1 MVAETDTR
9 INAPTPQ
16 EAEARESKK
25 HSANRIRRKIPLFG
39 FSSLTRRIVIL
50 NLAGLVLFVSGIL
63 YLNQFRA
70 GLIDTKV
77 QSLLVQGEI
86 IAGAIA
92 GTATVET
99 DAIIFDPT
107 LFQELPPGD
116 TLLPEE
122 DDINGLEFPIN
133 PERAAPILERLIVPT
148 KTRARIYDRDGVL
161 IVDTLNLRNRGSI
174 LRFPLAP
181 PDVETEKTLVASI
194 KDLWA
199 TITRWVFSSDLP
211 VQREL
216 GGHNGRAFPEVVNA
230 LAGSKASVVR
240 VNEQDELI
248 VTVAVPIQRYRAVLG
263 SLVLS
268 TEGGDIDNIVRAER
282 GAIFRVFL
290 VAASVTVLLS
300 LLLAGTI
307 AGPVKRLARAAEL
320 VRRGG
325 TKARIEIPDLTD
337 RRDEIGYLSGSLR
350 EMTEALYGRID
361 AIERFAADV
370 AHELKNPLTSLRS
383 AAETLPLARDEAVRQ
398 RLVKIIEDDVK
409 RLDRLISDISD
420 ASRLDA
426 ELAREEMEPVDIALL
441 LEAVVAVARDTKPS
455 DAGSILLDIEE
466 TEMGPKAYV
475 VDGRNIR
482 LGQVIRNLLDNAQS
496 FSPRGG
502 TITVMAK
509 RQRDT
514 IEIIIEDEGP
524 GIQSQNL
531 LKIFDRFHTD
541 RPGADDFGKHSGLGL
556 SISKQIIE
564 AHQGQIWAENKIS
577 DEDGKRVTGASFHV
591 KLPAANTIVS

>member
-1 MVAETDTR
+1 MVAETD
-9 INAPTPQ
+9 IHDVAPARQ
-16 EAEARESKK
+16 EAGAREDKEYAK
-25 HSANRIRRKIPLFG
+25 RRVKRKFPVFG
-39 FSSLTRRIVIL
+39 FSSLTRRIVVL

-70 GLIDTKV
+70 GLTDTKV

-107 LFQELPPGD
+107 RLLELKPGESAA
-116 TLLPEE
+116 LEN

-174 LRFPLAP
+174 LRFDLPP
-181 PDVETEKTLVASI
+181 PDVEKKKTFSTTI
-194 KDLWA
+194 KELGTTMARWA
-199 TITRWVFSSDLP
+199 FSSDLP
-211 VQREL
+211 LQREL
-216 GGHNGRAFPEVVNA
+216 GGHNGRGFPEVVNA

-240 VNEQDELI
+240 VNKQGELI
-248 VTVAVPIQRYRAVLG
+248 VSVAVPIQRFRAVLG
-263 SLVLS
+263 ALVLS
-268 TEGGDIDNIVRAER
+268 TEGGDIDSIVRAER
-282 GAIFRVFL
+282 WAIFRVFL

-300 LLLAGTI
+300 ILLAGTI

-325 TKARIEIPDLTD
+325 TLARIEIPDLTD
-337 RRDEIGYLSGSLR
+337 RRDELGYLSGSLR
-350 EMTEALYGRID
+350 EMTQALYARID
-361 AIERFAADV
+361 AIDRFAADV

-383 AAETLPLARDEAVRQ
+383 AAETLPLANDEARK
-398 RLVKIIEDDVK
+398 RLLEIIEDDVK

-426 ELAREEMEPVDIALL
+426 ELAREEMEPVDMALL
-441 LEAVVAVARDTKPS
+441 LDAVVTVARDTK
-455 DAGSILLDIEE
+455 AGGSGAVILDIAKSE
-466 TEMGPKAYV
+466 TGSDAYV
-475 VDGRNIR
+475 VEGRDIR

-496 FSPRGG
+496 FSPPDG
-502 TITVMAK
+502 TITVMA
-509 RQRDT
+509 RREGGT
-514 IEIIIEDEGP
+514 VEVIIEDQGP
-524 GIQSQNL
+524 GIPPQSL
-531 LKIFDRFHTD
+531 VKIFDRFHTD
-541 RPGADDFGKHSGLGL
+541 RPGEEAFGKNSGLGL

-564 AHQGQIWAENKIS
+564 AHNGEIWAENILS
-577 DEDGKRVTGASFHV
+577 NDGDRRVTGARFHV
-591 KLPAANTIVS
+591 KLPAADIGSK

>member
-1 MVAETDTR
+1 MVAETDHLGDTPARQDTHVREHKEHSSHRTR
-9 INAPTPQ
+9 
-16 EAEARESKK
+16 KK
-25 HSANRIRRKIPLFG
+25 FPLYG
-39 FSSLTRRIVIL
+39 FSSLTRRIVVL
-50 NLAGLVLFVSGIL
+50 NLAALVLFVSGIL

-70 GLIDTKV
+70 GLTDTKV
-77 QSLLVQGEI
+77 QSLLIQGEI

-99 DAIIFDPT
+99 DASIFDPT
-107 LFQELPPGD
+107 RLLELQLGESIY
-116 TLLPEE
+116 LENEE
-122 DDINGLEFPIN
+122 ISGLEFPIN

-174 LRFPLAP
+174 LRFDLPP
-181 PDVETEKTLVASI
+181 PDVKEKKSFTIIAQELWTTLAR
-194 KDLWA
+194 WA
-199 TITRWVFSSDLP
+199 FSSNLP
-211 VQREL
+211 LQREL
-216 GGHNGRAFPEVVNA
+216 GGHNGRAYPEVVNA

-240 VNEQDELI
+240 VNEQGELI
-248 VTVAVPIQRYRAVLG
+248 VSVAVPIQRFRAVLG
-263 SLVLS
+263 ALILS
-268 TEGGDIDNIVRAER
+268 TEGGDIDSIVRAER
-282 GAIFRVFL
+282 WAIFRVFL

-325 TKARIEIPDLTD
+325 TKARIEIPDLTE

-383 AAETLPLARDEAVRQ
+383 AAETLPLAKDQAVRQ
-398 RLVKIIEDDVK
+398 RLLKIIDDDVK

-426 ELAREEMEPVDIALL
+426 ELAREEMEPVDMALL
-441 LEAVVAVARDTKPS
+441 LDAVVAVARDTNS
-455 DAGSILLDIEE
+455 GEAGTIVLDIEE
-466 TEMGPKAYV
+466 THLGEEAYV
-475 VDGRNIR
+475 VEGRDIR
-482 LGQVIRNLLDNAQS
+482 LGQVVRNLLDNARS
-496 FSPRGG
+496 FSPSDGIINVIARREDD
-502 TITVMAK
+502 I
-509 RQRDT
+509 
-514 IEIIIEDEGP
+514 IEIIIADQGP
-524 GIQSQNL
+524 GIPPQSL
-531 LKIFDRFHTD
+531 VKIFDRFHTD
-541 RPGADDFGKHSGLGL
+541 RPGADAFGKNSGLGL

-564 AHQGQIWAENKIS
+564 AHQGQVWAENRTAAD
-577 DEDGKRVTGASFHV
+577 DEQHITGASFHV
-591 KLPAANTIVS
+591 KLPAANAAVN

>member
-1 MVAETDTR
+1 M
-9 INAPTPQ
+9 
-16 EAEARESKK
+16 
-25 HSANRIRRKIPLFG
+25 
-39 FSSLTRRIVIL
+39 
-50 NLAGLVLFVSGIL
+50 
-63 YLNQFRA
+63 
-70 GLIDTKV
+70 
-77 QSLLVQGEI
+77 
-86 IAGAIA
+86 
-92 GTATVET
+92 
-99 DAIIFDPT
+99 
-107 LFQELPPGD
+107 
-116 TLLPEE
+116 
-122 DDINGLEFPIN
+122 
-133 PERAAPILERLIVPT
+133 
-148 KTRARIYDRDGVL
+148 
-161 IVDTLNLRNRGSI
+161 
-174 LRFPLAP
+174 
-181 PDVETEKTLVASI
+181 
-194 KDLWA
+194 
-199 TITRWVFSSDLP
+199 
-211 VQREL
+211 
-216 GGHNGRAFPEVVNA
+216 
-230 LAGSKASVVR
+230 VR
-240 VNEQDELI
+240 VNEQGELI

-268 TEGGDIDNIVRAER
+268 TEGGDIDSIVRAER

-307 AGPVKRLARAAEL
+307 AGPVKRLARGAEL

-383 AAETLPLARDEAVRQ
+383 AAETLPLAKDEAVRQ
-398 RLVKIIEDDVK
+398 RLLKIIEDDVK

-441 LEAVVAVARDTKPS
+441 LKAVVAVAKDTKPNNTG
-455 DAGSILLDIEE
+455 AILLDIEE
-466 TEMGPKAYV
+466 TEMGPDAYEV
-475 VDGRNIR
+475 EGRSIR

-496 FSPRGG
+496 FSPDDG
-502 TITVMAK
+502 TITVIARRK
-509 RQRDT
+509 GDK
-514 IEIIIEDEGP
+514 IEIVIEDEGP

-531 LKIFDRFHTD
+531 VKIFDRFHTD

-577 DEDGKRVTGASFHV
+577 NDADQHITGASFHV
-591 KLPAANTIVS
+591 ILPAANAVVS

>member
-1 MVAETDTR
+1 MVAETDTQPE
-9 INAPTPQ
+9 APARQQAGAQ
-16 EAEARESKK
+16 EGNQ
-25 HSANRIRRKIPLFG
+25 HSSPRVRRKFPIFG
-39 FSSLTRRIVIL
+39 FSSLTRRIVVL

-70 GLIDTKV
+70 GLTDTKV

-99 DAIIFDPT
+99 DATIFDPSR
-107 LFQELPPGD
+107 LLNLKPGESTSLD
-116 TLLPEE
+116 NN
-122 DDINGLEFPIN
+122 DINRLEFPIN

-174 LRFPLAP
+174 LRFDLPP
-181 PDVETEKTLVASI
+181 PDVEKKKTFKTVVKEIWGTVL
-194 KDLWA
+194 
-199 TITRWVFSSDLP
+199 RWMFSSNLP
-211 VQREL
+211 LQREL

-230 LAGSKASVVR
+230 LAGSKTSVVR
-240 VNEQDELI
+240 VNKRGELI
-248 VTVAVPIQRYRAVLG
+248 VSVAVPIQRFRAVLG

-268 TEGGDIDNIVRAER
+268 TEGGDIDSIVRAER
-282 GAIFRVFL
+282 WAIFRVFL

-307 AGPVKRLARAAEL
+307 AGPVKRLARGAEL

-325 TKARIEIPDLTD
+325 TKARIEIPDFTE
-337 RRDEIGYLSGSLR
+337 RRDEIGYLSGSMR
-350 EMTEALYGRID
+350 EMTQALYGRID

-383 AAETLPLARDEAVRQ
+383 AAETLPLAKDEAVRQ
-398 RLVKIIEDDVK
+398 RLLEIIEDDVK

-426 ELAREEMEPVDIALL
+426 ELAREEVEPVDMALL
-441 LEAVVAVARDTKPS
+441 LDAVVAVARDTKS
-455 DAGSILLDIEE
+455 DTAGSIVLNIAESE
-466 TEMGPKAYV
+466 KGPNAYV
-475 VDGRNIR
+475 VEGHDIR

-496 FSPRGG
+496 FSPADGIINVIAR
-502 TITVMAK
+502 
-509 RQRDT
+509 RQGDE

-524 GIQSQNL
+524 GIPPQSL
-531 LKIFDRFHTD
+531 VKIFDRFHTD
-541 RPGADDFGKHSGLGL
+541 RPGADAFGKNSGLGL

-564 AHQGQIWAENKIS
+564 AHHGEVWAENRVIH
-577 DEDGKRVTGASFHV
+577 EDDQHITGASFHV
-591 KLPAANTIVS
+591 KLPAFDAVIK

>member
-1 MVAETDTR
+1 MVAETDHHIEASAR
-9 INAPTPQ
+9 PQ
-16 EAEARESKK
+16 TAAREGKE
-25 HSANRIRRKIPLFG
+25 HSSQRVRRKFPLFG
-39 FSSLTRRIVIL
+39 FSSLTRRIVVL

-70 GLIDTKV
+70 GLTDTKV

-92 GTATVET
+92 GTATVDT
-99 DAIIFDPT
+99 DTIIFDPSR
-107 LFQELPPGD
+107 LLDLKPGES
-116 TLLPEE
+116 TSLNN
-122 DDINGLEFPIN
+122 DDINRLEFPIN

-174 LRFPLAP
+174 LRFDLP
-181 PDVETEKTLVASI
+181 PPNVEKKKTLTTTLKEFWS
-194 KDLWA
+194 
-199 TITRWVFSSDLP
+199 TILRWVFSSNLP
-211 VQREL
+211 LQREL

-230 LAGSKASVVR
+230 LAGSKTSVVR
-240 VNEQDELI
+240 VNKRGELI
-248 VTVAVPIQRYRAVLG
+248 VSVAVPIQRFRAVLG

-282 GAIFRVFL
+282 WAIFRVFL

-325 TKARIEIPDLTD
+325 TKARIEIPDLTE

-350 EMTEALYGRID
+350 EMTQALYGRID

-383 AAETLPLARDEAVRQ
+383 AAETLPLAKDDAVRQ
-398 RLVKIIEDDVK
+398 RLLEIIEDDVK

-426 ELAREEMEPVDIALL
+426 ELAREEVEPVDMALL
-441 LEAVVAVARDTKPS
+441 LDAVVAVARDTKS
-455 DAGSILLDIEE
+455 DTAGSIVLDIAE
-466 TEMGPKAYV
+466 TEFGPDAYV
-475 VDGRNIR
+475 VEGHDIR
-482 LGQVIRNLLDNAQS
+482 LGQVIRNLLDNAHS
-496 FSPRGG
+496 FSPANGIINVIARRQGG
-502 TITVMAK
+502 E
-509 RQRDT
+509 
-514 IEIIIEDEGP
+514 IEVIIEDEGP
-524 GIQSQNL
+524 GIPPQSL
-531 LKIFDRFHTD
+531 VRIFDRFHTD
-541 RPGADDFGKHSGLGL
+541 RPGADAFGKNSGLGL

-564 AHQGQIWAENKIS
+564 AHHGQVWAENRVIG
-577 DEDGKRVTGASFHV
+577 EDDQHITGASFHV
-591 KLPAANTIVS
+591 KLPAIDAVIK

>member
-1 MVAETDTR
+1 MVAETDTHDG
-9 INAPTPQ
+9 APVRHKTGTQ
-16 EAEARESKK
+16 EGKEASGHRT
-25 HSANRIRRKIPLFG
+25 RRKIPLFG
-39 FSSLTRRIVIL
+39 FSSLTRRIVVL

-70 GLIDTKV
+70 GLTDTKV
-77 QSLLVQGEI
+77 TSLLVQGEI

-99 DAIIFDPT
+99 DTIIFDPGR
-107 LFQELPPGD
+107 LLELQPGESTSLD
-116 TLLPEE
+116 NE
-122 DDINGLEFPIN
+122 DLSGLEFPIN

-174 LRFPLAP
+174 LKFDLPP
-181 PDVETEKTLVASI
+181 PDVEKKKTYTTTI
-194 KDLWA
+194 KELWV
-199 TITRWVFSSDLP
+199 TLTRWAFSRDLP
-211 VQREL
+211 LQREL

-240 VNEQDELI
+240 VNKQGELI
-248 VTVAVPIQRYRAVLG
+248 VSVAVPIQRFRAVLG
-263 SLVLS
+263 ALVLS
-268 TEGGDIDNIVRAER
+268 TEGGDIDSIVRAER
-282 GAIFRVFL
+282 WAIFRVFL

-325 TKARIEIPDLTD
+325 TKARIEIPDLTE

-350 EMTEALYGRID
+350 AMTEALYGRID

-383 AAETLPLARDEAVRQ
+383 AAETLPLAKDDAVRQ
-398 RLVKIIEDDVK
+398 RLLAIIEEDVK

-426 ELAREEMEPVDIALL
+426 ELAREEMEPVDIALM
-441 LEAVVAVARDTKPS
+441 LEAVVAVASDTQS
-455 DAGSILLDIEE
+455 ENAGPIILDIAEAGADPN
-466 TEMGPKAYV
+466 TYV
-475 VDGRNIR
+475 VEGRDIR

-496 FSPRGG
+496 FSPSNG
-502 TITVMAK
+502 TINVIAK
-509 RQRDT
+509 REDDI

-524 GIQSQNL
+524 GIPPQSL
-531 LKIFDRFHTD
+531 VRIFDRFHTD
-541 RPGADDFGKHSGLGL
+541 RPGVDAFGKNSGLGL

-564 AHQGQIWAENKIS
+564 AHQGEIWAENKIS
-577 DEDGKRVTGASFHV
+577 KDGNQHITGASFHV
-591 KLPAANTIVS
+591 KLPAANAAVV

>member
-1 MVAETDTR
+1 MVAETDTQ
-9 INAPTPQ
+9 P
-16 EAEARESKK
+16 EASARQQTAARENKE
-25 HSANRIRRKIPLFG
+25 HSSRRVRRKFPIFG
-39 FSSLTRRIVIL
+39 FSSLTRRIVVL

-70 GLIDTKV
+70 GLTDTKV

-92 GTATVET
+92 GTATVESDT
-99 DAIIFDPT
+99 IIFDPT
-107 LFQELPPGD
+107 RLLELKPGES
-116 TLLPEE
+116 TSLNNN
-122 DDINGLEFPIN
+122 DINGLEFPIN

-174 LRFPLAP
+174 LRFDLPP
-181 PDVETEKTLVASI
+181 PDVEKKKTFKTVVKEI
-194 KDLWA
+194 WG
-199 TITRWVFSSDLP
+199 TILRWMFSSNLP
-211 VQREL
+211 LQREL

-230 LAGSKASVVR
+230 LAGSKTSVVR
-240 VNEQDELI
+240 VNKRGELI
-248 VTVAVPIQRYRAVLG
+248 VSVAVPIQRFRAILG

-268 TEGGDIDNIVRAER
+268 TEGGDIDSIVRAER
-282 GAIFRVFL
+282 WAIFRVFL

-307 AGPVKRLARAAEL
+307 AGPVKRLARGAEL

-325 TKARIEIPDLTD
+325 TKARIEIPDFTE
-337 RRDEIGYLSGSLR
+337 RRDEIGYLSGSMR
-350 EMTEALYGRID
+350 EMTQALYGRID

-383 AAETLPLARDEAVRQ
+383 AAETLPLAKDDAVRQ
-398 RLVKIIEDDVK
+398 RLLEIIEDDVK

-426 ELAREEMEPVDIALL
+426 ELAREEVEPVDMALL
-441 LEAVVAVARDTKPS
+441 LDAVVAVARDTKS
-455 DAGSILLDIEE
+455 DKAGSIVLAIAE
-466 TEMGPKAYV
+466 TEKGPNAYV
-475 VDGRNIR
+475 VEGHDSR

-496 FSPRGG
+496 FSPAGG
-502 TITVMAK
+502 VITVIARRLEK
-509 RQRDT
+509 E

-524 GIQSQNL
+524 GIPPQSL
-531 LKIFDRFHTD
+531 VRIFDRFHTD
-541 RPGADDFGKHSGLGL
+541 RPGADAFGKNSGLGL

-564 AHQGQIWAENKIS
+564 AHHGQVWAENRIIS
-577 DEDGKRVTGASFHV
+577 ADNQQVAGASFHV
-591 KLPAANTIVS
+591 KLPTIDAANK

>member
-1 MVAETDTR
+1 MVAETDTH
-9 INAPTPQ
+9 IDLPGHQ
-16 EAEARESKK
+16 ESDAREDKEHSLHRTRKK
-25 HSANRIRRKIPLFG
+25 FPIFG
-39 FSSLTRRIVIL
+39 FSSLTRRIVVL

-70 GLIDTKV
+70 GLTDTKV

-92 GTATVET
+92 GTATAEN
-99 DAIIFDPT
+99 DSNIFDPT
-107 LFQELPPGD
+107 RLLNLKPGESIS
-116 TLLPEE
+116 LKNE
-122 DDINGLEFPIN
+122 DINGLDFPIN

-174 LRFPLAP
+174 LRFDLP
-181 PDVETEKTLVASI
+181 PPNVKKKSTFTSTI
-194 KDLWA
+194 KQLWSTA
-199 TITRWVFSSDLP
+199 TRWAFSNNLP
-211 VQREL
+211 LQREL

-240 VNEQDELI
+240 INNQGELI
-248 VTVAVPIQRYRAVLG
+248 VSVAVPIQRFRAVLG
-263 SLVLS
+263 ALVLS
-268 TEGGDIDNIVRAER
+268 TEGGDIDKIVRAER
-282 GAIFRVFL
+282 WAIFRVFL

-325 TKARIEIPDLTD
+325 TKARIEIPDLTE

-350 EMTEALYGRID
+350 AMTEALYGRID

-383 AAETLPLARDEAVRQ
+383 AAETLPLAKENSTRQ
-398 RLVKIIEDDVK
+398 RLLEIIKDDVK

-426 ELAREEMEPVDIALL
+426 ELAREEMEPVDMALL
-441 LEAVVAVARDTKPS
+441 LEAVVAVARDTKP
-455 DAGSILLDIEE
+455 DTAGPINLDIEA
-466 TEMGPKAYV
+466 TEMGPDAYV
-475 VDGRNIR
+475 VEGRDIR

-496 FSPRGG
+496 FSPQGG
-502 TITVMAK
+502 AINVIAR
-509 RQRDT
+509 RQEDE

-524 GIQSQNL
+524 GIPPHNL
-531 LKIFDRFHTD
+531 VKIFDRFHTD
-541 RPGADDFGKHSGLGL
+541 RPGADAFGKNSGLGL

-564 AHQGQIWAENKIS
+564 AHQGEIWAENKIS
-577 DEDGKRVTGASFHV
+577 DEETQRVLGASFHV
-591 KLPAANTIVS
+591 KLPAANAAVT

>member
-1 MVAETDTR
+1 M
-9 INAPTPQ
+9 
-16 EAEARESKK
+16 
-25 HSANRIRRKIPLFG
+25 
-39 FSSLTRRIVIL
+39 
-50 NLAGLVLFVSGIL
+50 SGIL

-70 GLIDTKV
+70 GLTDTKV

-107 LFQELPPGD
+107 RLLELQSGESTALD
-116 TLLPEE
+116 DE
-122 DDINGLEFPIN
+122 DISGLEFPIN
-133 PERAAPILERLIVPT
+133 PERAAPILERLILPT

-174 LRFPLAP
+174 LRFDLPP
-181 PDVETEKTLVASI
+181 PDVEKKKTVSRFI
-194 KDLWA
+194 KELWS
-199 TITRWVFSSDLP
+199 TLTRLVFSGELP
-211 VQREL
+211 LQREL

-240 VNEQDELI
+240 VNEQGELI
-248 VTVAVPIQRYRAVLG
+248 VSVAVPIQRYRAVLG

-268 TEGGDIDNIVRAER
+268 TEGGDIDGIVRAER
-282 GAIFRVFL
+282 LAIFRVFL

-307 AGPVKRLARAAEL
+307 AGPVKRLARGAEL

-325 TKARIEIPDLTD
+325 TKARIEIPDLTE

-383 AAETLPLARDEAVRQ
+383 AAETLPLAKDDAVRQ
-398 RLVKIIEDDVK
+398 RLVEIIEDDVK

-441 LEAVVAVARDTKPS
+441 LDAVIAVARDTKAS
-455 DAGSILLDIEE
+455 DAGAILLDIEE
-466 TEMGPKAYV
+466 TELGSEAYV
-475 VDGRNIR
+475 VEGRDIR

-496 FSPRGG
+496 FSPQGG
-502 TITVMAK
+502 TINVMTRRHADK
-509 RQRDT
+509 

-524 GIQSQNL
+524 GIPSQSL
-531 LKIFDRFHTD
+531 VKIFDRFHTD
-541 RPGADDFGKHSGLGL
+541 RPGADAFGKNSGLGL

-564 AHQGQIWAENKIS
+564 AHQGEIWAENKMS
-577 DEDGKRVTGASFHV
+577 DDDDPHITGASFHV
-591 KLPAANTIVS
+591 KLPAAKAAAGRGSSK

>member
-1 MVAETDTR
+1 MVAETDH
-9 INAPTPQ
+9 IVDAPVHQ
-16 EAEARESKK
+16 EKGAQESKD
-25 HSANRIRRKIPLFG
+25 HSIHRLKKKIPLIG

-107 LFQELPPGD
+107 RLQELKPGESASLD
-116 TLLPEE
+116 DE
-122 DDINGLEFPIN
+122 DINGLEFPIN
-133 PERAAPILERLIVPT
+133 PEKAAPILERLIVPT

-174 LRFPLAP
+174 LRFDLP
-181 PDVETEKTLVASI
+181 PPNVKKEKTFSDSI
-194 KDLWA
+194 SEMWSTL
-199 TITRWVFSSDLP
+199 TRWIFSNNLP
-211 VQREL
+211 LQREL

-240 VNEQDELI
+240 VNEEGELI
-248 VTVAVPIQRYRAVLG
+248 VSVAVPIQRYRAVLG

-268 TEGGDIDNIVRAER
+268 TEGGDIDKIVRAER
-282 GAIFRVFL
+282 WAIFRVFL

-325 TKARIEIPDLTD
+325 TKARIEIPDLTE
-337 RRDEIGYLSGSLR
+337 RRDEIGYLSGSMR
-350 EMTEALYGRID
+350 EMTGALYARID

-383 AAETLPLARDEAVRQ
+383 AAETLPLAKDGAVRQ
-398 RLVKIIEDDVK
+398 RLLAIIEEDVK
-409 RLDRLISDISD
+409 RLDRLISDISN

-426 ELAREEMEPVDIALL
+426 ELAREEMEPVDVAKLL
-441 LEAVVAVARDTKPS
+441 QAVTAVARDTRPS
-455 DAGSILLDIEE
+455 DAGLIILDITE
-466 TEMGPKAYV
+466 TEMGEDAYV
-475 VDGRNIR
+475 VEGRDIR
-482 LGQVIRNLLDNAQS
+482 LGQVVRNLLDNAQS
-496 FSPRGG
+496 FSPPGG
-502 TITVMAK
+502 TINVYAK
-509 RQRDT
+509 RDDDE
-514 IEIIIEDEGP
+514 IEIIIEDKGP
-524 GIQSQNL
+524 GIPPQSL
-531 LKIFDRFHTD
+531 VKIFDRFHTD
-541 RPGADDFGKHSGLGL
+541 RPGADAFGKNSGLGL

-564 AHQGQIWAENKIS
+564 AHSGDIWAENKIS
-577 DEDGKRVTGASFHV
+577 KDDDQHITGASFHV
-591 KLPAANTIVS
+591 KLPAAKTAAK